1 MKLLLPL
8 LFLLFQFAV
17 VMGQKSIL
25 DEYIEMGFQQNI
37 VLQQKSIS
45 VEKALLT
52 LQSAQSL
59 YQPTIA
65 IQGGYQSG
73 EGGRSISF
81 PVGDMLN
88 PVYATLNQLTK
99 SSAFPQIANVETNFF
114 PRNFYDVKL
123 TSVMPIYNRDI
134 SINKEI
140 QSQTLGIQK
149 TDILVYKR
157 ELVKNIKLAYLN
169 YLMAFKAVE
178 IYQNGLLLAQEGKKI
193 NEKLLSNGKGL
204 PAYIL
209 RSENEIV
216 QLTSQI
222 SEAEKQVESAKMYFN
237 FLLNRELLTEIKTN
251 YNEQEALAML
261 KKNQLADVDQREEL
275 SMLKQGISLQQSL
288 VKMNESFYLPKL
300 NGYLNVGSQSSNWDF
315 NKKSTYY
322 LLGMQLDIP
331 IFAGKRNL
339 NKIKQSAMDV
349 DLAKKTLDLTSKQVN
364 LALQIAQKNLAQ
376 TWVAFRASQKQID
389 VANTYQKL
397 IEKGYREGVNTY
409 IETLDARNQW
419 TNAQLALN
427 LNQFKILIAAA
438 QVERE
443 AASYPIKNDS
453 YE

>member
-1 MKLLLPL
+1 MKLNVYLLLIIMPITCI
-8 LFLLFQFAV
+8 
-17 VMGQKSIL
+17 MGQKSIL
-25 DEYIEMGFQQNI
+25 DTYIEMGFEQNI
-37 VLQQKSIS
+37 VIKQKSIN

-59 YQPTIA
+59 YQPTVGL
-65 IQGGYQSG
+65 QGGYQSG

-99 SSAFPQIANVETNFF
+99 SNAFPKISNVETNFF

-149 TDILVYKR
+149 ADVQVYKR
-157 ELVKNIKLAYLN
+157 ELVKNIKVAYLN
-169 YLMAFKAVE
+169 YLMAYKAIN
-178 IYQNGLLLAQEGKKI
+178 IYQNSLLLAQEGKKI
-193 NEKLLSNGKGL
+193 NEKLLANGKGL

-222 SEAEKQVESAKMYFN
+222 SDAEKQVESAKMYFN
-237 FLLNRELLTEIKTN
+237 FLLNRELLAEIKADF
-251 YNEQEALAML
+251 NEQEALDIL
-261 KKNQLADVDQREEL
+261 KKSQSADVEQREEL
-275 SMLKQGISLQQSL
+275 SMLKQAISLQQSL
-288 VKMNESFYLPKL
+288 VKMNEAFYLPKV

-315 NKKSTYY
+315 NQKSSYY

-331 IFAGKRNL
+331 IFSGKRNL
-339 NKIKQSAMDV
+339 NKIKQSILDV
-349 DLAKKTLDLTSKQVN
+349 DLAKKTLELTNNQVN
-364 LALQIAQKNLAQ
+364 LALQIAQKNLTQ
-376 TWVAFRASQKQID
+376 TWVSYRASQKQID
-389 VANTYQKL
+389 VANTYQRL
-397 IEKGYREGVNTY
+397 IEKGYKEGVNTY

-419 TNAQLALN
+419 TNAQLLLN
-427 LNQFKILIAAA
+427 INQFKILIAAA

-443 AASYPIKNDS
+443 AATYPLKND
-453 YE
+453 

>member
-1 MKLLLPL
+1 MKLPL
-8 LFLLFQFAV
+8 SLFLLVMPFACIL
-17 VMGQKSIL
+17 GQKSIL

-37 VLQQKSIS
+37 VVQQKLIS
-45 VEKALLT
+45 AEKALLS

-59 YQPTIA
+59 YQPTFA
-65 IQGGYQSG
+65 FQGGYQTG

-149 TDILVYKR
+149 ADIQVYKR
-157 ELVKNIKLAYLN
+157 ELVKNIKTAYLN
-169 YLMAFKAVE
+169 YLMAHKAIG

-193 NEKLLSNGKGL
+193 NEKLLANGKGL

-209 RSENEIV
+209 RSENEVV
-216 QLTSQI
+216 QMASQL
-222 SEAEKQVESAKMYFN
+222 SEAEKQAESAKMYFN
-237 FLLNRELLTEIKTN
+237 FLLNRELQTEVKTN
-251 YNEQEALAML
+251 FDEQEALDIL
-261 KKNQLADVDQREEL
+261 KKNQMADADQREEL
-275 SMLKQGISLQQSL
+275 GMLKQAISLQQSV

-300 NGYLNVGSQSSNWDF
+300 NGYLNLGSQSSNWDF
-315 NKKSTYY
+315 NQKSAYY
-322 LLGMQLDIP
+322 LLGMQVDIP
-331 IFAGKRNL
+331 IFSGKRNL

-349 DLAKKTLDLTSKQVN
+349 DMAKKSLDLTSKQVS
-364 LALQIAQKNLAQ
+364 LALQIAQKNLTQ

-397 IEKGYREGVNTY
+397 IDKGYKEGVNTY
-409 IETLDARNQW
+409 IETLDARSQW
-419 TNAQLALN
+419 TNAHLALN
-427 LNQFKILIAAA
+427 INQFKILIAAA

-443 AASYPIKNDS
+443 AASYPLKN
-453 YE
+453 E

>member
-1 MKLLLPL
+1 MKLPL
-8 LFLLFQFAV
+8 SLFLLVMPFACILA
-17 VMGQKSIL
+17 QKSIL

-37 VLQQKSIS
+37 VVQQKLIS
-45 VEKALLT
+45 AEKALLS

-59 YQPTIA
+59 YQPTFA
-65 IQGGYQSG
+65 FQGGYQTG

-149 TDILVYKR
+149 ADIQVYKR
-157 ELVKNIKLAYLN
+157 ELVKNIKTAYLN
-169 YLMAFKAVE
+169 YLMAHKAIG

-193 NEKLLSNGKGL
+193 NEKLLANGKGL

-209 RSENEIV
+209 RSENEVV
-216 QLTSQI
+216 QMASQL
-222 SEAEKQVESAKMYFN
+222 SEAEKQAESAKMYFN
-237 FLLNRELLTEIKTN
+237 FLLNRELQTEIKTN
-251 YNEQEALAML
+251 FDEQEALDIL
-261 KKNQLADVDQREEL
+261 KKNQMADADQREEL
-275 SMLKQGISLQQSL
+275 GMLKQAISLQQSV

-300 NGYLNVGSQSSNWDF
+300 NGYLNLGSQSSNWDF
-315 NKKSTYY
+315 NQKSTYY

-331 IFAGKRNL
+331 IFSGKRNL

-349 DLAKKTLDLTSKQVN
+349 DMAKKSLDLTSKQVS
-364 LALQIAQKNLAQ
+364 LALQIAQKNLTQ

-397 IEKGYREGVNTY
+397 IDKGYKEGVNTY
-409 IETLDARNQW
+409 IETLDARSQW
-419 TNAQLALN
+419 TNAHLALN
-427 LNQFKILIAAA
+427 INQFKILIAAA

-443 AASYPIKNDS
+443 AASYPLKN
-453 YE
+453 E

>member
-1 MKLLLPL
+1 MKLPL
-8 LFLLFQFAV
+8 SLFLLVMPFACIL
-17 VMGQKSIL
+17 GQKSIL

-37 VLQQKSIS
+37 VVQQKLIS
-45 VEKALLT
+45 AEKALLS

-59 YQPTIA
+59 YQPTLA
-65 IQGGYQSG
+65 FQGGYQTG

-88 PVYATLNQLTK
+88 PVYSTLNQLTK

-123 TSVMPIYNRDI
+123 TTVMPIYNRDI

-149 TDILVYKR
+149 ADIQVYKR
-157 ELVKNIKLAYLN
+157 ELVKNIKTAYLN
-169 YLMAFKAVE
+169 YLMAHKAIG

-193 NEKLLSNGKGL
+193 NEKLLANGKGL

-209 RSENEIV
+209 RSENEVV
-216 QLTSQI
+216 QMASQL
-222 SEAEKQVESAKMYFN
+222 SEAEKQAESAKMYFN
-237 FLLNRELLTEIKTN
+237 FLLNRELQTEVKTN
-251 YNEQEALAML
+251 FDEQEALDIL
-261 KKNQLADVDQREEL
+261 KKNQMADADQREEL
-275 SMLKQGISLQQSL
+275 GMLKQAISLQQSV

-300 NGYLNVGSQSSNWDF
+300 NGYLNLGSQSSNWDF
-315 NKKSTYY
+315 NQKSTYY

-331 IFAGKRNL
+331 IFSGKRNL

-349 DLAKKTLDLTSKQVN
+349 DMAKKSLDLTSKQVS
-364 LALQIAQKNLAQ
+364 LALQIAQKNLTQ

-397 IEKGYREGVNTY
+397 IDKGYKEGVNTY
-409 IETLDARNQW
+409 IETLDARSQW
-419 TNAQLALN
+419 TNAHLALN
-427 LNQFKILIAAA
+427 INQFKILIAAA

-443 AASYPIKNDS
+443 AASYPLKN
-453 YE
+453 E

>member
-8 LFLLFQFAV
+8 LFLLFPFAV
-17 VMGQKSIL
+17 VMGQKSVL

-45 VEKALLT
+45 AEKALLS

-59 YQPTIA
+59 YQPTLA
-65 IQGGYQSG
+65 FQGGYQTG

-99 SSAFPQIANVETNFF
+99 SAAFPQISNVETNFF

-149 TDILVYKR
+149 ADIQVYKR
-157 ELVKNIKLAYLN
+157 ELAKNIKIAYLN
-169 YLMAFKAVE
+169 YLMSHKAIG

-193 NEKLLSNGKGL
+193 NEKLLANGKGL

-216 QLTSQI
+216 QLGSQL
-222 SEAEKQVESAKMYFN
+222 SEAEKQAESAKMYFN

-251 YNEQEALAML
+251 YNEQEAIDIL
-261 KKNQLADVDQREEL
+261 KKTLVAEVDQREEL
-275 SMLKQGISLQQSL
+275 SMLKQTISLQQSV
-288 VKMNESFYLPKL
+288 VKMNEGFYLPKL
-300 NGYLNVGSQSSNWDF
+300 NGYLNLGSQSSNWDF
-315 NKKSTYY
+315 NQKSTYY
-322 LLGMQLDIP
+322 LLGMQVDIP
-331 IFAGKRNL
+331 IFSGKRNL

-349 DLAKKTLDLTSKQVN
+349 DMAKKSLDLTSKQVN
-364 LALQIAQKNLAQ
+364 LALQIAQKNLTQ

-397 IEKGYREGVNTY
+397 IDKGYKEGVNTY
-409 IETLDARNQW
+409 IETLDARSQW
-419 TNAQLALN
+419 TNAHLLLN

-443 AASYPIKNDS
+443 AATYPLKND
-453 YE
+453 

>member
-1 MKLLLPL
+1 MKLPL
-8 LFLLFQFAV
+8 SLFLLVMPFACIL
-17 VMGQKSIL
+17 GQKSIL

-37 VLQQKSIS
+37 VVQQKLIS
-45 VEKALLT
+45 AEKALLS

-59 YQPTIA
+59 YQPTLA
-65 IQGGYQSG
+65 FQGGYQTG

-88 PVYATLNQLTK
+88 PVYSTLNQLTK

-149 TDILVYKR
+149 ADIQVYKR
-157 ELVKNIKLAYLN
+157 ELVKNIKTAYLN
-169 YLMAFKAVE
+169 YLMAHKAIG

-193 NEKLLSNGKGL
+193 NEKLLANGKGL

-209 RSENEIV
+209 RSENEVV
-216 QLTSQI
+216 QMASQL
-222 SEAEKQVESAKMYFN
+222 SEAEKQAESAKMYFN

-251 YNEQEALAML
+251 FDEQEALDIL
-261 KKNQLADVDQREEL
+261 KKTLVAEVDQREEL
-275 SMLKQGISLQQSL
+275 GMLKQAISLQQSV

-300 NGYLNVGSQSSNWDF
+300 NGYLNLGSQSSNWDF
-315 NKKSTYY
+315 NQKSAYY
-322 LLGMQLDIP
+322 LLGMQVDIP
-331 IFAGKRNL
+331 IFSGKRNL

-349 DLAKKTLDLTSKQVN
+349 DMAKKSLDLTSKQVS
-364 LALQIAQKNLAQ
+364 LALQIAQKNLTQ

-397 IEKGYREGVNTY
+397 IDKGYKEGVNTY
-409 IETLDARNQW
+409 IETLDARSQW
-419 TNAQLALN
+419 TNAHLALN
-427 LNQFKILIAAA
+427 INQFKILIAAA

-443 AASYPIKNDS
+443 AASYPLKN
-453 YE
+453 E

>member
-8 LFLLFQFAV
+8 LFLLFPFAW

-45 VEKALLT
+45 AEKALLS

-59 YQPTIA
+59 YQPTLA
-65 IQGGYQSG
+65 FQGGYQTG

-99 SSAFPQIANVETNFF
+99 STAFPQISNVETNFF

-123 TSVMPIYNRDI
+123 TTVMPIYNRDI

-149 TDILVYKR
+149 ADIQIYKR
-157 ELVKNIKLAYLN
+157 ELAKNIKIAYLN
-169 YLMAFKAVE
+169 YLMSYKAIG

-193 NEKLLSNGKGL
+193 NEKLLANGKGL

-209 RSENEIV
+209 RSENEIA
-216 QLTSQI
+216 QLGSQL
-222 SEAEKQVESAKMYFN
+222 SEAEKQAESAKMYFN
-237 FLLNRELLTEIKTN
+237 FLLNRELLMEIKTN
-251 YNEQEALAML
+251 YNEQEALDIL
-261 KKNQLADVDQREEL
+261 KKSLVGEVDQREEL
-275 SMLKQGISLQQSL
+275 SMLKQAISLQQSV
-288 VKMNESFYLPKL
+288 VKMNEGFYLPKL
-300 NGYLNVGSQSSNWDF
+300 NGYLNLGSQSSNWDF
-315 NKKSTYY
+315 NQKSAYY
-322 LLGMQLDIP
+322 LLGMQVDIP
-331 IFAGKRNL
+331 IFSGKRNL

-349 DLAKKTLDLTSKQVN
+349 DLAKKSLDLTSKQVN
-364 LALQIAQKNLAQ
+364 LALQIAQQNLTQ

-397 IEKGYREGVNTY
+397 IDKGYKEGVNTY
-409 IETLDARNQW
+409 IETLDARSQW
-419 TNAQLALN
+419 TNAHLLLN
-427 LNQFKILIAAA
+427 INKFKILIAAA

-443 AASYPIKNDS
+443 TATYPLKND
-453 YE
+453 

>member
-8 LFLLFQFAV
+8 LFLLFPFAV

-45 VEKALLT
+45 AEKALLS

-59 YQPTIA
+59 YQPTLA
-65 IQGGYQSG
+65 FQGGYQTG

-99 SSAFPQIANVETNFF
+99 STAFPQINNVETNFF

-149 TDILVYKR
+149 ADIQVYKR
-157 ELVKNIKLAYLN
+157 ELAKNIKIAYLN
-169 YLMAFKAVE
+169 YLMANKAIG

-193 NEKLLSNGKGL
+193 NEKLLANGKGL

-216 QLTSQI
+216 QLGSQL
-222 SEAEKQVESAKMYFN
+222 SEAEKQAESAKMYFN

-251 YNEQEALAML
+251 YNEQEALDIL
-261 KKNQLADVDQREEL
+261 KKTLVAEVDQREEL
-275 SMLKQGISLQQSL
+275 SMLKQAISLQQSV

-300 NGYLNVGSQSSNWDF
+300 NGYLNLGSQSSNWDF
-315 NKKSTYY
+315 NQKSTYY
-322 LLGMQLDIP
+322 LLGMQVDIP
-331 IFAGKRNL
+331 IFSGKRNL

-349 DLAKKTLDLTSKQVN
+349 DMAKKSLDLTSKQVN
-364 LALQIAQKNLAQ
+364 LALQIAQKNLTQ
-376 TWVAFRASQKQID
+376 TWVAFRASQKQIE
-389 VANTYQKL
+389 VANTYQRL
-397 IEKGYREGVNTY
+397 IDKGYKEGVNTY
-409 IETLDARNQW
+409 IETLDARSQW
-419 TNAQLALN
+419 TNAHLLLN

-443 AASYPIKNDS
+443 AATYPLKND
-453 YE
+453 

>member
-1 MKLLLPL
+1 MKLPL
-8 LFLLFQFAV
+8 SLFLLVMPFACIL
-17 VMGQKSIL
+17 GQKSIL

-37 VLQQKSIS
+37 VVQQKLIS
-45 VEKALLT
+45 AEKALLS

-59 YQPTIA
+59 YQPTFA
-65 IQGGYQSG
+65 FQGGYQTG

-149 TDILVYKR
+149 ADIQVYKR
-157 ELVKNIKLAYLN
+157 ELVKNIKTAYLN
-169 YLMAFKAVE
+169 YLMAHKAIG

-193 NEKLLSNGKGL
+193 NEKLLANGKGL

-209 RSENEIV
+209 RSENEVV
-216 QLTSQI
+216 QIASQL
-222 SEAEKQVESAKMYFN
+222 SEAEKQAESAKMYFN
-237 FLLNRELLTEIKTN
+237 FLLNRELFTEIKTN
-251 YNEQEALAML
+251 FDEQEALDIL
-261 KKNQLADVDQREEL
+261 KKNQIAEVDQREEL
-275 SMLKQGISLQQSL
+275 GMLKQAISLQQSV

-300 NGYLNVGSQSSNWDF
+300 NGYLNLGSQSSNWDF
-315 NKKSTYY
+315 NQKSTYY

-331 IFAGKRNL
+331 IFSGKRNL

-349 DLAKKTLDLTSKQVN
+349 DMAKKSLDLTSKQVS
-364 LALQIAQKNLAQ
+364 LALQIAQKNLTQ

-397 IEKGYREGVNTY
+397 IDKGYKEGVNTY
-409 IETLDARNQW
+409 IETLDARSQW
-419 TNAQLALN
+419 TNAHLALN
-427 LNQFKILIAAA
+427 INQFKILIAAA

-443 AASYPIKNDS
+443 AASYPLKN
-453 YE
+453 E

>member
-1 MKLLLPL
+1 MKLPL
-8 LFLLFQFAV
+8 SLFLLVMPFACIL
-17 VMGQKSIL
+17 GQKSIL

-37 VLQQKSIS
+37 VVQQKLIS
-45 VEKALLT
+45 AEKALLS

-59 YQPTIA
+59 YQPTLA
-65 IQGGYQSG
+65 FQGGYQTG

-99 SSAFPQIANVETNFF
+99 SFAFPQIKNVETNFF

-149 TDILVYKR
+149 ADIQVYKR
-157 ELVKNIKLAYLN
+157 ELVKNIKTAYLN
-169 YLMAFKAVE
+169 YLMAHKAIG

-193 NEKLLSNGKGL
+193 NEKLLANGKGL

-209 RSENEIV
+209 RSENEVV
-216 QLTSQI
+216 QMASQL
-222 SEAEKQVESAKMYFN
+222 SEAEKQAESAKMYFN
-237 FLLNRELLTEIKTN
+237 FLLNRELQTEVKTN
-251 YNEQEALAML
+251 FDEQEALDIL
-261 KKNQLADVDQREEL
+261 KKNQMADADQREEL
-275 SMLKQGISLQQSL
+275 GMLKQAISLQQSV

-300 NGYLNVGSQSSNWDF
+300 NGYLNLGSHSSNWDF
-315 NKKSTYY
+315 NQKSTYY

-331 IFAGKRNL
+331 IFSGKRNL

-349 DLAKKTLDLTSKQVN
+349 DMAKKSLDLTSKQVN
-364 LALQIAQKNLAQ
+364 LALQIAQKNLTQ

-397 IEKGYREGVNTY
+397 IDKGYKEGVNTY
-409 IETLDARNQW
+409 IETLDARSQW
-419 TNAQLALN
+419 TNAHLALN
-427 LNQFKILIAAA
+427 INQFKILIAAA

-443 AASYPIKNDS
+443 AASYPLKN
-453 YE
+453 E

>member
-1 MKLLLPL
+1 MKILLHL
-8 LFLLFQFAV
+8 LFLLFPFAM

-45 VEKALLT
+45 AEKALLS

-59 YQPTIA
+59 YQPTLA
-65 IQGGYQSG
+65 FQGGYQTG

-81 PVGDMLN
+81 PIGDMLN
-88 PVYATLNQLTK
+88 PVYSTLNQLTK
-99 SSAFPQIANVETNFF
+99 STAFPQINNVETNFF

-149 TDILVYKR
+149 ADIQVYKR
-157 ELVKNIKLAYLN
+157 ELVKNIKTAYLN
-169 YLMAFKAVE
+169 YLMAHKAIG

-193 NEKLLSNGKGL
+193 NEKLMANGKGL

-216 QLTSQI
+216 QLGSQL
-222 SEAEKQVESAKMYFN
+222 SEAEKQAESAKMYLN

-251 YNEQEALAML
+251 YNEQEALDVL
-261 KKNQLADVDQREEL
+261 KKTLVSEVDQREEL
-275 SMLKQGISLQQSL
+275 SMLKQAISLQQSV

-300 NGYLNVGSQSSNWDF
+300 NGYLNLGSQSSNWDF
-315 NKKSTYY
+315 NQKSAYY
-322 LLGMQLDIP
+322 LLGMQVDIP
-331 IFAGKRNL
+331 IFSGKRNL

-349 DLAKKTLDLTSKQVN
+349 DMAKKSLDLTSKQVN
-364 LALQIAQKNLAQ
+364 LALQIAQKNLTQ
-376 TWVAFRASQKQID
+376 TWVAYRASQKQID
-389 VANTYQKL
+389 VANTYSNL
-397 IEKGYREGVNTY
+397 IDKGYKEGVNTY
-409 IETLDARNQW
+409 IETLDARSQW
-419 TNAQLALN
+419 TNAHLLLN

-443 AASYPIKNDS
+443 AATYPLKND
-453 YE
+453 

>member
-1 MKLLLPL
+1 MKLPL
-8 LFLLFQFAV
+8 SLFLLVMPFACIL
-17 VMGQKSIL
+17 GQKSIL

-37 VLQQKSIS
+37 VVQQKLIS
-45 VEKALLT
+45 AEKALLS

-59 YQPTIA
+59 YQPTFA
-65 IQGGYQSG
+65 FQGGYQTG

-134 SINKEI
+134 SINKKI

-149 TDILVYKR
+149 ADIQVYKR
-157 ELVKNIKLAYLN
+157 ELVKNIKTAYLN
-169 YLMAFKAVE
+169 YLMAHKAIG

-193 NEKLLSNGKGL
+193 NEKLLANGKGL

-209 RSENEIV
+209 RSENEVV
-216 QLTSQI
+216 QMASQL
-222 SEAEKQVESAKMYFN
+222 SEAEKQAESAKMYFN
-237 FLLNRELLTEIKTN
+237 FLLNRELQTEIKTN
-251 YNEQEALAML
+251 FDEQEALDIL
-261 KKNQLADVDQREEL
+261 KKNQMADADQREEL
-275 SMLKQGISLQQSL
+275 GMLKQAISLQQSV

-300 NGYLNVGSQSSNWDF
+300 NGYLNLGSQSSNWDF
-315 NKKSTYY
+315 NQKSTYY

-331 IFAGKRNL
+331 IFSGKRNL

-349 DLAKKTLDLTSKQVN
+349 DMAKKSLDLTSKQVS
-364 LALQIAQKNLAQ
+364 LALQIAQKNLTQ

-397 IEKGYREGVNTY
+397 IDKGYKEGVNTY
-409 IETLDARNQW
+409 IETLDARSQW
-419 TNAQLALN
+419 TNAHLALN
-427 LNQFKILIAAA
+427 INQFKILIAAA

-443 AASYPIKNDS
+443 AASYPLKN
-453 YE
+453 E

>member
-1 MKLLLPL
+1 MPL
-8 LFLLFQFAV
+8 TSVL
-17 VMGQKSIL
+17 GQKSIL
-25 DEYIEMGFQQNI
+25 DEYIEIGFQENI
-37 VLQQKSIS
+37 VIKQKSIT

-59 YQPTIA
+59 YQPTLA
-65 IQGGYQSG
+65 FQGGYQSG

-99 SSAFPQIANVETNFF
+99 SNAFPKISNVETNFF

-149 TDILVYKR
+149 ADIQVYKR
-157 ELVKNIKLAYLN
+157 ELAKNIKLAYFN
-169 YLMAFKAVE
+169 YLMAFKAIG
-178 IYQNGLLLAQEGKKI
+178 IYQNGLILAQEGKKI
-193 NEKLLSNGKGL
+193 NEKLLANGKGL

-216 QLTSQI
+216 QLTSQLA
-222 SEAEKQVESAKMYFN
+222 EAEKQVESAKMYFN
-237 FLLNRELLTEIKTN
+237 FLLNRELGTEIKADF
-251 YNEQEALAML
+251 NEQQALDDL
-261 KKNQLADVDQREEL
+261 KKSQWAVADQREEL
-275 SMLKQGISLQQSL
+275 SMLKQAISLQQSF
-288 VKMNESFYLPKL
+288 VKMNESFYLPKV

-315 NKKSTYY
+315 NQKSSYY

-331 IFAGKRNL
+331 IISGKRNL
-339 NKIKQSAMDV
+339 NKIKQSVLDV
-349 DLAKKTLDLTSKQVN
+349 DLAKKTLELTHNQVN
-364 LALQIAQKNLAQ
+364 LALQIAQKNLNQ
-376 TWVAFRASQKQID
+376 TWVAYRASQKQID
-389 VANTYQKL
+389 AANTYQRL

-419 TNAQLALN
+419 TNAQLLLN
-427 LNQFKILIAAA
+427 LNQFKILIAAT

-443 AASYPIKNDS
+443 AATYPLKND
-453 YE
+453 

>member
-1 MKLLLPL
+1 MKLPL
-8 LFLLFQFAV
+8 SLFLLVMPFACIL
-17 VMGQKSIL
+17 GQKSIL

-37 VLQQKSIS
+37 VVQQKLIS
-45 VEKALLT
+45 AEKALLS

-59 YQPTIA
+59 YQPTFA
-65 IQGGYQSG
+65 FQGGYQTG

-88 PVYATLNQLTK
+88 PVYSTLNQLTK

-149 TDILVYKR
+149 ADIQVYKR
-157 ELVKNIKLAYLN
+157 ELVKNIKTAYLN
-169 YLMAFKAVE
+169 YLMAHKAIG

-193 NEKLLSNGKGL
+193 NEKLLANGKGL

-209 RSENEIV
+209 RSENEVV
-216 QLTSQI
+216 QIASQL
-222 SEAEKQVESAKMYFN
+222 SEAEKQAESAKMYFN
-237 FLLNRELLTEIKTN
+237 FLLNRELFTEIKTN
-251 YNEQEALAML
+251 FDEQEALDIL
-261 KKNQLADVDQREEL
+261 KKNQIAEVDQREEL
-275 SMLKQGISLQQSL
+275 GMLKQAISLQQSV

-300 NGYLNVGSQSSNWDF
+300 NGYLNLGSQSSNWDF
-315 NKKSTYY
+315 NQKSTYY
-322 LLGMQLDIP
+322 LLGMQVDIP
-331 IFAGKRNL
+331 IFSGKRNL

-349 DLAKKTLDLTSKQVN
+349 DMAKKSLDLTSKQVS
-364 LALQIAQKNLAQ
+364 LALQIAQKNLTQ

-397 IEKGYREGVNTY
+397 IDKGYKEGVNTY
-409 IETLDARNQW
+409 IETLDARSQW
-419 TNAQLALN
+419 TNAHLALN
-427 LNQFKILIAAA
+427 INQFKILIAAA

-443 AASYPIKNDS
+443 AASYPLKN
-453 YE
+453 E

>member
-1 MKLLLPL
+1 MKLRLYV
-8 LFLLFQFAV
+8 LFILFPFAV
-17 VMGQKSIL
+17 AMGQKSIL
-25 DEYIEMGFQQNI
+25 DEYIEMGFEQNI
-37 VLQQKSIS
+37 VIKQKSIN

-52 LQSAQSL
+52 LQSAQSM
-59 YQPTIA
+59 YQPTVA
-65 IQGGYQSG
+65 LQGGYQSG

-99 SSAFPQIANVETNFF
+99 SNAFPKISNVETNFF

-149 TDILVYKR
+149 ADIQVYKR
-157 ELVKNIKLAYLN
+157 ELAKNIKVAYLN
-169 YLMAFKAVE
+169 YLMSHKAIA

-193 NEKLLSNGKGL
+193 NEKLLANGKGL

-216 QLTSQI
+216 QLNSQLA
-222 SEAEKQVESAKMYFN
+222 EAEKQVESAKMYFN
-237 FLLNRELLTEIKTN
+237 FLLNRELLAEIKSDF
-251 YNEQEALAML
+251 NEQQALDAL
-261 KKNQLADVDQREEL
+261 KKSQLAEVDQREEL
-275 SMLKQGISLQQSL
+275 SMLKQAISVQQSL

-300 NGYLNVGSQSSNWDF
+300 NGYLNLGSQSSNWDF
-315 NKKSTYY
+315 NQKSSYY

-331 IFAGKRNL
+331 IFSGKRNL
-339 NKIKQSAMDV
+339 NKIKQSILDV
-349 DLAKKTLDLTSKQVN
+349 DFAKKTLELTNNQVN
-364 LALQIAQKNLAQ
+364 LALQIAQKNLTQ
-376 TWVAFRASQKQID
+376 TWVAYRASQKQID
-389 VANTYQKL
+389 VTNTYQRL

-419 TNAQLALN
+419 INAQLLLN

-443 AASYPIKNDS
+443 AASYPLKND
-453 YE
+453 

>member
-1 MKLLLPL
+1 MKLFIPL
-8 LFLLFQFAV
+8 LFLFMPLTSV
-17 VMGQKSIL
+17 LGQKSIL
-25 DEYIEMGFQQNI
+25 DEYIEIGFQENI
-37 VLQQKSIS
+37 VIKQKSIT

-59 YQPTIA
+59 YQPTLA
-65 IQGGYQSG
+65 FQGAYQSG

-99 SSAFPQIANVETNFF
+99 SNAFPKISNVETNFF

-149 TDILVYKR
+149 ADIQVYKR
-157 ELVKNIKLAYLN
+157 ELAKNIKLAYFN
-169 YLMAFKAVE
+169 YLMAFKAIG
-178 IYQNGLLLAQEGKKI
+178 IYQNGLILAQEGKKI
-193 NEKLLSNGKGL
+193 NEKLLANGKGL

-216 QLTSQI
+216 QLTSQLA
-222 SEAEKQVESAKMYFN
+222 EAEKQVESAKMYFN
-237 FLLNRELLTEIKTN
+237 FLLNRELGTEIKADF
-251 YNEQEALAML
+251 NEQQALDDL
-261 KKNQLADVDQREEL
+261 KKSQWAVADQREEL
-275 SMLKQGISLQQSL
+275 SMLKQAISLQQSF
-288 VKMNESFYLPKL
+288 VKMNESFYLPKV

-315 NKKSTYY
+315 NQKSSYY

-331 IFAGKRNL
+331 IISGKRNL
-339 NKIKQSAMDV
+339 NKIKQSVLDV
-349 DLAKKTLDLTSKQVN
+349 DLAKKTLELTHNQVN
-364 LALQIAQKNLAQ
+364 LALQIAQKNLNQ
-376 TWVAFRASQKQID
+376 TWVAYRASQKQID
-389 VANTYQKL
+389 AANTYQRL

-419 TNAQLALN
+419 TNAQLLLN
-427 LNQFKILIAAA
+427 LNQFKILIAAT

-443 AASYPIKNDS
+443 AATYPLKND
-453 YE
+453 

>member
-8 LFLLFQFAV
+8 LFLLFPFAV

-45 VEKALLT
+45 AEKALLS

-59 YQPTIA
+59 YQPTLA
-65 IQGGYQSG
+65 FQGGYQTG

-99 SSAFPQIANVETNFF
+99 STAFPQINNVETNFF

-123 TSVMPIYNRDI
+123 TTVMPIYNRDI

-149 TDILVYKR
+149 ADIQVYKR
-157 ELVKNIKLAYLN
+157 ELVKNIKTAYLN
-169 YLMAFKAVE
+169 YLMAHKAIG

-193 NEKLLSNGKGL
+193 NEKLLANGKGL

-209 RSENEIV
+209 RSENEVV
-216 QLTSQI
+216 QMASQL
-222 SEAEKQVESAKMYFN
+222 SEAEKQAESAKMYFN
-237 FLLNRELLTEIKTN
+237 FLLNRELFTEIKTN
-251 YNEQEALAML
+251 FDEQEALDIL
-261 KKNQLADVDQREEL
+261 KKNQIAEVDQREEL
-275 SMLKQGISLQQSL
+275 SMLKQAISLQQSV

-300 NGYLNVGSQSSNWDF
+300 NGYLNLGSQSSNWDF
-315 NKKSTYY
+315 NQKSTYY

-331 IFAGKRNL
+331 IFSGKRNL

-349 DLAKKTLDLTSKQVN
+349 DMAKKSLDLTSKQVS
-364 LALQIAQKNLAQ
+364 LALQIAQKNLTQ

-397 IEKGYREGVNTY
+397 IDKGYKEGVNTY
-409 IETLDARNQW
+409 IETLDARSQW
-419 TNAQLALN
+419 TNAHLALN
-427 LNQFKILIAAA
+427 INQFKILIAAA

-443 AASYPIKNDS
+443 AASYPLKN
-453 YE
+453 E

>member
-1 MKLLLPL
+1 MKLPL
-8 LFLLFQFAV
+8 SLFLLVMPFACIL
-17 VMGQKSIL
+17 GQKSIL

-37 VLQQKSIS
+37 VVQQKLIS
-45 VEKALLT
+45 AEKALLS

-59 YQPTIA
+59 YQPTFA
-65 IQGGYQSG
+65 FQGGYQTG

-149 TDILVYKR
+149 ADIQVYKR
-157 ELVKNIKLAYLN
+157 ELVKNIKTAYLN
-169 YLMAFKAVE
+169 YLMAHKAIG

-193 NEKLLSNGKGL
+193 NEKLLANGKGL

-209 RSENEIV
+209 RSENEVV
-216 QLTSQI
+216 QMASQL
-222 SEAEKQVESAKMYFN
+222 SEAEKQAESAKMYFN
-237 FLLNRELLTEIKTN
+237 FLLNRELFTEIKTN
-251 YNEQEALAML
+251 FDEQEALDIL
-261 KKNQLADVDQREEL
+261 KKNQIAEVDQREEL
-275 SMLKQGISLQQSL
+275 GMLKQAISLQQSV

-300 NGYLNVGSQSSNWDF
+300 NGYLNLGSQSSNWDF
-315 NKKSTYY
+315 NQKSTYY
-322 LLGMQLDIP
+322 LLGMQVDIP
-331 IFAGKRNL
+331 IFSGKRNL
-339 NKIKQSAMDV
+339 NKIKQSVMDV
-349 DLAKKTLDLTSKQVN
+349 DMAKKSLDLTSKQVS
-364 LALQIAQKNLAQ
+364 LALQIAQKNLTQ

-397 IEKGYREGVNTY
+397 IDKGYKEGVNTY
-409 IETLDARNQW
+409 IETLDARSQW
-419 TNAQLALN
+419 TNAHLALN
-427 LNQFKILIAAA
+427 INQFKILIAAA

-443 AASYPIKNDS
+443 AASYPLKN
-453 YE
+453 E

>member
-1 MKLLLPL
+1 MKLPL
-8 LFLLFQFAV
+8 SLFLLVMPFACILA
-17 VMGQKSIL
+17 QKSIL
-25 DEYIEMGFQQNI
+25 DEYIELGFQQNI
-37 VLQQKSIS
+37 VVQQKLIS
-45 VEKALLT
+45 AEKALLS

-59 YQPTIA
+59 YQPTFA
-65 IQGGYQSG
+65 FQGGYQTG

-149 TDILVYKR
+149 ADIQVYKR
-157 ELVKNIKLAYLN
+157 ELVKNIKTAYLN
-169 YLMAFKAVE
+169 YLMAHKAIG

-193 NEKLLSNGKGL
+193 NEKLLANGKGL

-209 RSENEIV
+209 RSENEVV
-216 QLTSQI
+216 QMASQL
-222 SEAEKQVESAKMYFN
+222 SEAEKQAESAKMYFN
-237 FLLNRELLTEIKTN
+237 FLLNRELQTEIKTN
-251 YNEQEALAML
+251 FDEQEALDIL
-261 KKNQLADVDQREEL
+261 KKNQMADADQREEL
-275 SMLKQGISLQQSL
+275 GMLKQAISLQQSV

-300 NGYLNVGSQSSNWDF
+300 NGYLNLGSQSSNWDF
-315 NKKSTYY
+315 NQKSTYY

-331 IFAGKRNL
+331 IFSGKRNL

-349 DLAKKTLDLTSKQVN
+349 DMAKKSLDLTSKQVS
-364 LALQIAQKNLAQ
+364 LALQIAQKNLTQ

-397 IEKGYREGVNTY
+397 IDKGYKEGVNTY
-409 IETLDARNQW
+409 IETLDARSQW
-419 TNAQLALN
+419 TNAHLALN
-427 LNQFKILIAAA
+427 INQFKILIAAA

-443 AASYPIKNDS
+443 AASYPLKN
-453 YE
+453 E

>member
-1 MKLLLPL
+1 MKLPL
-8 LFLLFQFAV
+8 SLFLLVMPFACIL
-17 VMGQKSIL
+17 GQKSIL

-37 VLQQKSIS
+37 VVQQKLIS
-45 VEKALLT
+45 AEKALLS

-59 YQPTIA
+59 YQPTLA
-65 IQGGYQSG
+65 FQGGYQTG

-88 PVYATLNQLTK
+88 PVYTTLNQLTK

-149 TDILVYKR
+149 ADIQVYKR
-157 ELVKNIKLAYLN
+157 ELVKNIKTAYLN
-169 YLMAFKAVE
+169 YLMAHKAIG

-193 NEKLLSNGKGL
+193 NEKLLANGKGL

-209 RSENEIV
+209 RSENEVV
-216 QLTSQI
+216 QMASQL
-222 SEAEKQVESAKMYFN
+222 SEAEKQAESAKMYFN
-237 FLLNRELLTEIKTN
+237 FLLNRELFTEIKTN
-251 YNEQEALAML
+251 FNEQEAVDIL
-261 KKNQLADVDQREEL
+261 KKNQMADVDQREEL
-275 SMLKQGISLQQSL
+275 GMLKQAISLQQSV

-300 NGYLNVGSQSSNWDF
+300 NGYLNLGSQSSNWDF
-315 NKKSTYY
+315 NQKSTYY

-331 IFAGKRNL
+331 IFSGKRNL

-349 DLAKKTLDLTSKQVN
+349 DMAKKSLDLTSKQVS
-364 LALQIAQKNLAQ
+364 LALQIAQKNLTQ

-397 IEKGYREGVNTY
+397 IDKGYKEGVNTY
-409 IETLDARNQW
+409 IETLDARSQW
-419 TNAQLALN
+419 TNAHLALN
-427 LNQFKILIAAA
+427 INQFKILIAAA

-443 AASYPIKNDS
+443 AASYPLKN
-453 YE
+453 E

>member
-1 MKLLLPL
+1 MKLPL
-8 LFLLFQFAV
+8 SLFLLVMPFACIL
-17 VMGQKSIL
+17 GQKSIL

-37 VLQQKSIS
+37 VVQQKLIS
-45 VEKALLT
+45 AEKALLS

-59 YQPTIA
+59 YQPTFA
-65 IQGGYQSG
+65 FQGGYQTG

-149 TDILVYKR
+149 ADIQVYKR
-157 ELVKNIKLAYLN
+157 ELVKNIKTAYLN
-169 YLMAFKAVE
+169 YLMAHKAIG

-193 NEKLLSNGKGL
+193 NEKLLANGKGL

-209 RSENEIV
+209 RSENEVV
-216 QLTSQI
+216 QMASQL
-222 SEAEKQVESAKMYFN
+222 SEAEKQAESAKMYFN
-237 FLLNRELLTEIKTN
+237 FLLNRELQTEIKTN
-251 YNEQEALAML
+251 FDEQEALDIL
-261 KKNQLADVDQREEL
+261 KKNQMADADQREEL
-275 SMLKQGISLQQSL
+275 GMLKQAISLQQSV

-300 NGYLNVGSQSSNWDF
+300 NGYLNLGSQSSNWDF
-315 NKKSTYY
+315 NQKSTYY

-331 IFAGKRNL
+331 IFSGKRNL

-349 DLAKKTLDLTSKQVN
+349 DMAKKSLDLTSKQVS
-364 LALQIAQKNLAQ
+364 LALQIAQKNLTQ

-397 IEKGYREGVNTY
+397 IDKGYKEGVNTY
-409 IETLDARNQW
+409 IETLDARSQW
-419 TNAQLALN
+419 TNAHLALN
-427 LNQFKILIAAA
+427 INQFKILIAAA

-443 AASYPIKNDS
+443 AASYPLKN
-453 YE
+453 E

>member
-1 MKLLLPL
+1 MKLPL
-8 LFLLFQFAV
+8 SLFLLVMPFACIL
-17 VMGQKSIL
+17 GQKSIL

-37 VLQQKSIS
+37 VVQQKLIS
-45 VEKALLT
+45 AEKALLS

-59 YQPTIA
+59 YQPTFA
-65 IQGGYQSG
+65 FQGGYQTG

-149 TDILVYKR
+149 ADIQVYKR
-157 ELVKNIKLAYLN
+157 ELVKNIKTAYLN
-169 YLMAFKAVE
+169 YLMAHKAIG

-193 NEKLLSNGKGL
+193 NEKLLANGKGL

-209 RSENEIV
+209 RSENEVV
-216 QLTSQI
+216 QMASQL
-222 SEAEKQVESAKMYFN
+222 SEAEKQAESAKMYFN
-237 FLLNRELLTEIKTN
+237 FLLNRELQTEIKTN
-251 YNEQEALAML
+251 FDEQEALDIL
-261 KKNQLADVDQREEL
+261 KKNQMADADQREEL
-275 SMLKQGISLQQSL
+275 GMLKQAISLQQSV

-300 NGYLNVGSQSSNWDF
+300 NGYLNLGSQSSNWDF
-315 NKKSTYY
+315 NQKSTYY
-322 LLGMQLDIP
+322 LLGMQVDIP
-331 IFAGKRNL
+331 IFSGKRNL

-349 DLAKKTLDLTSKQVN
+349 DMAKKSLDLTSKQVS
-364 LALQIAQKNLAQ
+364 LALQIAQKNLTQ

-397 IEKGYREGVNTY
+397 IDKGYKEGVNTY
-409 IETLDARNQW
+409 IETLDARSQW
-419 TNAQLALN
+419 TNAHLALN
-427 LNQFKILIAAA
+427 INQFKILIAAA

-443 AASYPIKNDS
+443 AASYPLKN
-453 YE
+453 E

>member
-1 MKLLLPL
+1 MP
-8 LFLLFQFAV
+8 FACIL
-17 VMGQKSIL
+17 GQKSIL

-37 VLQQKSIS
+37 VVQQKLIS
-45 VEKALLT
+45 AEKALLS

-59 YQPTIA
+59 YQPTFA
-65 IQGGYQSG
+65 FQGGYQTG

-149 TDILVYKR
+149 ADIQVYKR
-157 ELVKNIKLAYLN
+157 ELVKNIKTAYLN
-169 YLMAFKAVE
+169 YLMAHKAIG

-193 NEKLLSNGKGL
+193 NEKLLANGKGL

-209 RSENEIV
+209 RSENEVV
-216 QLTSQI
+216 QMASQL
-222 SEAEKQVESAKMYFN
+222 SEAEKQAESAKMYFN
-237 FLLNRELLTEIKTN
+237 FLLNRELQTEIKTN
-251 YNEQEALAML
+251 FDEQEALDIL
-261 KKNQLADVDQREEL
+261 KKNQMADADQREEL
-275 SMLKQGISLQQSL
+275 GMLKQAISLQQSV

-300 NGYLNVGSQSSNWDF
+300 NGYLNLGSQSSNWDF
-315 NKKSTYY
+315 NQKSTYY
-322 LLGMQLDIP
+322 LLGMQVDIP
-331 IFAGKRNL
+331 IFSGKRNL

-349 DLAKKTLDLTSKQVN
+349 DMAKKSLDLTSKQVS
-364 LALQIAQKNLAQ
+364 LALEIAQKNLTQ

-397 IEKGYREGVNTY
+397 IDKGYKEGVNTY
-409 IETLDARNQW
+409 IETLDARSQW
-419 TNAQLALN
+419 TNAHLALN
-427 LNQFKILIAAA
+427 INQFKILIAAA

-443 AASYPIKNDS
+443 AASYPLKN
-453 YE
+453 E

>member
-1 MKLLLPL
+1 MKLPL
-8 LFLLFQFAV
+8 SLFLLVMPFACIL
-17 VMGQKSIL
+17 GQKSIL
-25 DEYIEMGFQQNI
+25 DEYIELGFQQNI
-37 VLQQKSIS
+37 VVQQKLIS
-45 VEKALLT
+45 AEKALLS

-59 YQPTIA
+59 YQPTFA
-65 IQGGYQSG
+65 FQGGYQTG

-149 TDILVYKR
+149 ADIQVYKR
-157 ELVKNIKLAYLN
+157 ELVKNIKTAYLN
-169 YLMAFKAVE
+169 YLMAHKAIG

-193 NEKLLSNGKGL
+193 NEKLLANGKGL

-209 RSENEIV
+209 RSENEVV
-216 QLTSQI
+216 QMASQL
-222 SEAEKQVESAKMYFN
+222 SEAEKQAESAKMYFN
-237 FLLNRELLTEIKTN
+237 FLLNRELQTEIKTN
-251 YNEQEALAML
+251 FDEQEALDIL
-261 KKNQLADVDQREEL
+261 KKNQMADADQREEL
-275 SMLKQGISLQQSL
+275 GMLKQAISLQQSV

-300 NGYLNVGSQSSNWDF
+300 NGYLNLGSQSSNWDF
-315 NKKSTYY
+315 NQKSTYY

-331 IFAGKRNL
+331 IFSGKRNL

-349 DLAKKTLDLTSKQVN
+349 DMAKKSLDLTSKQVS
-364 LALQIAQKNLAQ
+364 LALQIAQKNLTQ

-397 IEKGYREGVNTY
+397 IDKGYKEGVNTY
-409 IETLDARNQW
+409 IETLDARSQW
-419 TNAQLALN
+419 TNAHLALN
-427 LNQFKILIAAA
+427 INQFKILIAAA

-443 AASYPIKNDS
+443 AASYPLKN
-453 YE
+453 E

>member
-1 MKLLLPL
+1 MKLNVYL
-8 LFLLFQFAV
+8 LFILMPITCI
-17 VMGQKSIL
+17 MGQKSIL
-25 DEYIEMGFQQNI
+25 DTYIEMGFDQNI
-37 VLQQKSIS
+37 VIKQKSIN

-59 YQPTIA
+59 YQPTVGL
-65 IQGGYQSG
+65 QGGYQSG

-99 SSAFPQIANVETNFF
+99 SNAFPKISNVETNFF

-149 TDILVYKR
+149 ADVQVYKR
-157 ELVKNIKLAYLN
+157 ELVKNIKVAYLN
-169 YLMAFKAVE
+169 YLMAYKAIN
-178 IYQNGLLLAQEGKKI
+178 IYQNSLLLAQEGKKI
-193 NEKLLSNGKGL
+193 NEKLLANGKGL

-222 SEAEKQVESAKMYFN
+222 SDAEKQVESAKMYFN
-237 FLLNRELLTEIKTN
+237 FLLNRELLAEIKADF
-251 YNEQEALAML
+251 NEQEALDIL
-261 KKNQLADVDQREEL
+261 KKSQSADVEQREEL
-275 SMLKQGISLQQSL
+275 SMLKQAISLQQSL
-288 VKMNESFYLPKL
+288 VKMNEAFYLPKV

-315 NKKSTYY
+315 NQKSSYY

-331 IFAGKRNL
+331 IFSGKRNL
-339 NKIKQSAMDV
+339 NKIKQSILDV
-349 DLAKKTLDLTSKQVN
+349 DLAKKTLELTNNQVN
-364 LALQIAQKNLAQ
+364 LALQIAQKNLTQ
-376 TWVAFRASQKQID
+376 TWVSYRASQKQID
-389 VANTYQKL
+389 VANTYQRL
-397 IEKGYREGVNTY
+397 IEKGYKEGVNTY

-419 TNAQLALN
+419 TNAQLLLN
-427 LNQFKILIAAA
+427 INQFKILIAAA

-443 AASYPIKNDS
+443 AATYPLKND
-453 YE
+453 

>member
-8 LFLLFQFAV
+8 LFLLFPFAV

-45 VEKALLT
+45 AEKALLS

-59 YQPTIA
+59 YQPTLA
-65 IQGGYQSG
+65 FQGGYQTG

-99 SSAFPQIANVETNFF
+99 SSAFPQINNVETNFF

-149 TDILVYKR
+149 ADIQVYKR
-157 ELVKNIKLAYLN
+157 ELVKNIKTAYLN
-169 YLMAFKAVE
+169 YLMSHKAIG

-193 NEKLLSNGKGL
+193 NEKLLANGKGL

-209 RSENEIV
+209 RSENEIA
-216 QLTSQI
+216 QLGSQL
-222 SEAEKQVESAKMYFN
+222 SDAEKQAESAKMYFN

-251 YNEQEALAML
+251 YNEQEALDIL
-261 KKNQLADVDQREEL
+261 KKTLVAEVDQREEL
-275 SMLKQGISLQQSL
+275 SMLKQAISLQQSV
-288 VKMNESFYLPKL
+288 VKMNEGFYLPKL
-300 NGYLNVGSQSSNWDF
+300 NGYLNLGSQSSNWDF
-315 NKKSTYY
+315 NQKSTYY
-322 LLGMQLDIP
+322 LLGMQVDIP
-331 IFAGKRNL
+331 IFSGKRNL

-349 DLAKKTLDLTSKQVN
+349 DMAKKSLALTSKQVN
-364 LALQIAQKNLAQ
+364 LALQIAQQNLTQ

-397 IEKGYREGVNTY
+397 IDKGYKEGVNTY
-409 IETLDARNQW
+409 IETLDARSQW
-419 TNAQLALN
+419 TNAHLLLN
-427 LNQFKILIAAA
+427 INQFKILIAAA

-443 AASYPIKNDS
+443 AATYPLKND
-453 YE
+453 

>member
-1 MKLLLPL
+1 MP
-8 LFLLFQFAV
+8 FACIL
-17 VMGQKSIL
+17 GQKSIL

-37 VLQQKSIS
+37 VVQQKLIS
-45 VEKALLT
+45 AEKALLS

-59 YQPTIA
+59 YQPTLA
-65 IQGGYQSG
+65 FQGGYQTG

-88 PVYATLNQLTK
+88 PVYSTLNQLTK

-123 TSVMPIYNRDI
+123 TTVMPIYNRDI

-149 TDILVYKR
+149 ADIQVYKR
-157 ELVKNIKLAYLN
+157 ELVKNIKTAYLN
-169 YLMAFKAVE
+169 YLMAHKAIG

-193 NEKLLSNGKGL
+193 NEKLLANGKGL

-209 RSENEIV
+209 RSENEVV
-216 QLTSQI
+216 QMASQL
-222 SEAEKQVESAKMYFN
+222 SEAEKQAESAKMYFN
-237 FLLNRELLTEIKTN
+237 FLLNRELQTEIKTN
-251 YNEQEALAML
+251 FDEQEALDIL
-261 KKNQLADVDQREEL
+261 KKNQMADADQREEL
-275 SMLKQGISLQQSL
+275 GMLKQAISLQQSV

-300 NGYLNVGSQSSNWDF
+300 NGYLNLGSQSSNWDF
-315 NKKSTYY
+315 NQKSAYY
-322 LLGMQLDIP
+322 LLGMQVDIP
-331 IFAGKRNL
+331 IFSGKRNL

-349 DLAKKTLDLTSKQVN
+349 DMAKKSLDLTSKQVS
-364 LALQIAQKNLAQ
+364 LALQIAQKNLTQ

-397 IEKGYREGVNTY
+397 IDKGYKEGVNTY
-409 IETLDARNQW
+409 IETLDARSQW
-419 TNAQLALN
+419 TNAHLALN
-427 LNQFKILIAAA
+427 INQFKILIAAA

-443 AASYPIKNDS
+443 AASYPLKN
-453 YE
+453 E

>member
-1 MKLLLPL
+1 MPL
-8 LFLLFQFAV
+8 TSVL
-17 VMGQKSIL
+17 GQKSIL
-25 DEYIEMGFQQNI
+25 DEYIEIGFQENI
-37 VLQQKSIS
+37 VIKQKSIT

-59 YQPTIA
+59 YQPTLA
-65 IQGGYQSG
+65 FQGGYQSG

-99 SSAFPQIANVETNFF
+99 SNAFPKISNVETNFF

-149 TDILVYKR
+149 ADIQVYKR
-157 ELVKNIKLAYLN
+157 ELAKNIKLAYFN
-169 YLMAFKAVE
+169 YLMAFKAIG
-178 IYQNGLLLAQEGKKI
+178 IYQNGLILAQEGKKI
-193 NEKLLSNGKGL
+193 NEKLLANGKGL

-216 QLTSQI
+216 QLTSQLA
-222 SEAEKQVESAKMYFN
+222 EAEKQVESAKMYFN
-237 FLLNRELLTEIKTN
+237 FLLNRELGTEIKADF
-251 YNEQEALAML
+251 NEQQALDDL
-261 KKNQLADVDQREEL
+261 KKSQWAVADQREEL
-275 SMLKQGISLQQSL
+275 SMLKQAISLQQSF
-288 VKMNESFYLPKL
+288 VKMNESFYLPKV

-315 NKKSTYY
+315 NQKSSYY

-331 IFAGKRNL
+331 IFSGKRNL

-349 DLAKKTLDLTSKQVN
+349 DMAKKSLDLTSKQVS
-364 LALQIAQKNLAQ
+364 LALQIAQKNLTQ

-397 IEKGYREGVNTY
+397 IDKGYKEGVNTY
-409 IETLDARNQW
+409 IETLDARSQW
-419 TNAQLALN
+419 TNAHLALN
-427 LNQFKILIAAA
+427 INQFKILIAAA

-443 AASYPIKNDS
+443 AASYPLKN
-453 YE
+453 E

>member
-1 MKLLLPL
+1 MKLPL
-8 LFLLFQFAV
+8 SLFLLVMPFACIL
-17 VMGQKSIL
+17 GQKSIL

-37 VLQQKSIS
+37 VVQQKLIS
-45 VEKALLT
+45 AEKALLS

-59 YQPTIA
+59 YQPTLA
-65 IQGGYQSG
+65 FQGGYQTG

-88 PVYATLNQLTK
+88 PVYSTLNQLTK

-123 TSVMPIYNRDI
+123 TTVMPIYNRDI

-149 TDILVYKR
+149 ADIQVYKR
-157 ELVKNIKLAYLN
+157 ELVKNIKTAYLN
-169 YLMAFKAVE
+169 YLMAHKAIG

-193 NEKLLSNGKGL
+193 NEKLLANGKGL

-209 RSENEIV
+209 RSENEVV
-216 QLTSQI
+216 QMASQL
-222 SEAEKQVESAKMYFN
+222 SEAEKQAESAKMYFN
-237 FLLNRELLTEIKTN
+237 FLLNRELQTEVKTN
-251 YNEQEALAML
+251 FDEQEALDIL
-261 KKNQLADVDQREEL
+261 KKNQMADADQREEL
-275 SMLKQGISLQQSL
+275 GMLKQAISLQQSV

-300 NGYLNVGSQSSNWDF
+300 NGYLNLGSQSSNWDF
-315 NKKSTYY
+315 NQKSTYY

-331 IFAGKRNL
+331 IFSGKRNL
-339 NKIKQSAMDV
+339 NKIKQSSMDV
-349 DLAKKTLDLTSKQVN
+349 DMAKKSLDLTSKQVS
-364 LALQIAQKNLAQ
+364 LALQIAQKNLTQ

-397 IEKGYREGVNTY
+397 IDKGYKEGVNTY
-409 IETLDARNQW
+409 IETLDARSQW
-419 TNAQLALN
+419 TNAHLALN
-427 LNQFKILIAAA
+427 INQFKILIAAA

-443 AASYPIKNDS
+443 AASYPLKN
-453 YE
+453 E

>member
-1 MKLLLPL
+1 MKLRLYV
-8 LFLLFQFAV
+8 LFILFPFAV
-17 VMGQKSIL
+17 AMGQKSIL

-45 VEKALLT
+45 AEKALLS

-59 YQPTIA
+59 YQPTLA
-65 IQGGYQSG
+65 FQGGYQTG

-99 SSAFPQIANVETNFF
+99 SAAFPQISNVETNFF

-149 TDILVYKR
+149 ADIQVYKR
-157 ELVKNIKLAYLN
+157 ELAKNIKVAYLN
-169 YLMAFKAVE
+169 YLMSHNAIA

-193 NEKLLSNGKGL
+193 NEKLLANGKGL

-216 QLTSQI
+216 QLGAQL
-222 SEAEKQVESAKMYFN
+222 SEAEKQAESAKMYFN

-251 YNEQEALAML
+251 YNEQEAIDIL
-261 KKNQLADVDQREEL
+261 KKNQIAEVDQREEL
-275 SMLKQGISLQQSL
+275 SMLKQAISVQQSL

-300 NGYLNVGSQSSNWDF
+300 NGYINVGSQSSNWDF
-315 NKKSTYY
+315 NQKSSYY

-331 IFAGKRNL
+331 IFSGKRNL
-339 NKIKQSAMDV
+339 NKIKQSILDV
-349 DLAKKTLDLTSKQVN
+349 DLAKKTLELTNNQVN
-364 LALQIAQKNLAQ
+364 LALQYAQKNLTQ
-376 TWVAFRASQKQID
+376 TWVAYRASQKQID
-389 VANTYQKL
+389 VANTYQRL

-419 TNAQLALN
+419 INAQLLLN

-443 AASYPIKNDS
+443 AASYPIKND
-453 YE
+453 

>member
-1 MKLLLPL
+1 MKLPL
-8 LFLLFQFAV
+8 SLFLLVMPFACIL
-17 VMGQKSIL
+17 GQKSIL

-37 VLQQKSIS
+37 VVQQKLIS
-45 VEKALLT
+45 AEKALLS

-59 YQPTIA
+59 YQPTLA
-65 IQGGYQSG
+65 FQGGYQTG

-88 PVYATLNQLTK
+88 PVYSTLNQLTK

-123 TSVMPIYNRDI
+123 TTVMPIYNRDI

-149 TDILVYKR
+149 ADIQVYKR
-157 ELVKNIKLAYLN
+157 ELVKNIKTAYLN
-169 YLMAFKAVE
+169 YLMAHKAIG

-193 NEKLLSNGKGL
+193 NEKLLANGKGL

-209 RSENEIV
+209 RSENEVV
-216 QLTSQI
+216 QMASQL
-222 SEAEKQVESAKMYFN
+222 SEAEKQAESAKMYFN

-251 YNEQEALAML
+251 FDEQEALDIL
-261 KKNQLADVDQREEL
+261 KKNQITEVDQREEL
-275 SMLKQGISLQQSL
+275 GMLKQAISLQQSI

-300 NGYLNVGSQSSNWDF
+300 NGYLNLGSQSSNWDF
-315 NKKSTYY
+315 NQKSTYY

-331 IFAGKRNL
+331 IYSGKRNL

-349 DLAKKTLDLTSKQVN
+349 DMAKKSLDLTSKQVS
-364 LALQIAQKNLAQ
+364 LALQIAQKNLTQ

-397 IEKGYREGVNTY
+397 IDKGYKEGVNTY
-409 IETLDARNQW
+409 IETLDARSQW
-419 TNAQLALN
+419 TNAHLALN
-427 LNQFKILIAAA
+427 INQFKILIAAA

-443 AASYPIKNDS
+443 AASYPLKN
-453 YE
+453 E

>member
-1 MKLLLPL
+1 MP
-8 LFLLFQFAV
+8 FACIL
-17 VMGQKSIL
+17 GQKSIL

-37 VLQQKSIS
+37 VVQQKLIS
-45 VEKALLT
+45 AEKALLS

-59 YQPTIA
+59 YQPTLA
-65 IQGGYQSG
+65 FQGGYQTG

-88 PVYATLNQLTK
+88 PVYSTLNQLTK

-123 TSVMPIYNRDI
+123 TTVMPIYNRDI

-149 TDILVYKR
+149 ADIQVYKR
-157 ELVKNIKLAYLN
+157 ELVKNIKTAYLN
-169 YLMAFKAVE
+169 YLMAHKAIG

-193 NEKLLSNGKGL
+193 NEKLLANGKGL

-209 RSENEIV
+209 RSENEVV
-216 QLTSQI
+216 QMASQL
-222 SEAEKQVESAKMYFN
+222 SEAEKQAESAKMYFN
-237 FLLNRELLTEIKTN
+237 FLLNRELQTEVKTN
-251 YNEQEALAML
+251 FDEQEALDIL
-261 KKNQLADVDQREEL
+261 KKNQMADADQREEL
-275 SMLKQGISLQQSL
+275 GMLKQAISLQQSV

-300 NGYLNVGSQSSNWDF
+300 NGYLNLGSQSSNWDF
-315 NKKSTYY
+315 NQKSTYY

-331 IFAGKRNL
+331 IFSGKRNL

-349 DLAKKTLDLTSKQVN
+349 DMAKKSLDLTSKQVS
-364 LALQIAQKNLAQ
+364 LALQIAQKNLTQ

-397 IEKGYREGVNTY
+397 IDKGYKEGVNTY
-409 IETLDARNQW
+409 IETLDARSQW
-419 TNAQLALN
+419 TNAHLALN
-427 LNQFKILIAAA
+427 INQFKILIAAA

-443 AASYPIKNDS
+443 AASYPLKN
-453 YE
+453 E